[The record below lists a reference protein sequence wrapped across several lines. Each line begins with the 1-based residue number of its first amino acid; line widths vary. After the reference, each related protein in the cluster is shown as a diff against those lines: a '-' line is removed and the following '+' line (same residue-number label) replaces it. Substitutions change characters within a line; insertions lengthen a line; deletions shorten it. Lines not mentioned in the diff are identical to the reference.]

1 MIKFQV
7 VWYPVVID
15 PFKKYILKILNCC
28 KLDSVWKRCS
38 GLGRWNLKSPQEA
51 VRGPALVCAVHGVW
65 VLVGENS
72 LPWQCSV
79 IVLLTLLSRMV
90 QGAEIFL
97 SSRQVVYFSTET
109 FDAFDVNSLFCIVLT
124 YGLPLSIYQLF
135 IYKLPC
141 SLP

>member
-1 MIKFQV
+1 M
-7 VWYPVVID
+7 
-15 PFKKYILKILNCC
+15 
-28 KLDSVWKRCS
+28 
-38 GLGRWNLKSPQEA
+38 
-51 VRGPALVCAVHGVW
+51 RGPALVCAVHGVW

-79 IVLLTLLSRMV
+79 IVLLTLLSRVV

-124 YGLPLSIYQLF
+124 YRLPLSIYQLF